1 MYAACWLPKYEC
13 RGTQINQHV
22 IGFQVAPNPTRQ
34 VDEGRIGW
42 FVLTIKMQAT
52 NRSGEGGREPAVWPR
67 IWVTTRED
75 VERGTRAK
83 SINGMNAKKDQKSA
97 QRDRKIFRPASFPLL
112 LLYRTRYHIYAR
124 YVLTEAAWG
133 VFVVVPARTLMI
145 QYRATYRNYF
155 WYGFSRRVR
164 EHIILYICVCAV
176 DFLVMRGIVFAPEHR
191 RQQFI
196 GTKVSPI

>member
-1 MYAACWLPKYEC
+1 MLHVDCRNTKC

-83 SINGMNAKKDQKSA
+83 SINGMNAKKRSEKCPTRQVYISTGIISSPVA
-97 QRDRKIFRPASFPLL
+97 VSYQVSYICQVCIDRGSMRSVRCCTGT
-112 LLYRTRYHIYAR
+112 Y
-124 YVLTEAAWG
+124 
-133 VFVVVPARTLMI
+133 LMI

-155 WYGFSRRVR
+155 WYGFSRWVR
-164 EHIILYICVCAV
+164 AHIILYICVCAV